1 MKFLCTFMN
10 IVLFQPDIPQNT
22 GSFVRL
28 CACLDMP
35 LHIIE
40 PCGFVLDD
48 KKLARVAM
56 DYAAQVTIIRHTN
69 FSAFLDFKQEAGNGR
84 LILLTTK
91 AAQRYTDC
99 TYQQGDFLLL
109 GRESSG
115 VPQEVHDK
123 ADLRVTIPMAAGAR
137 SLNVVNAASMV
148 VGEAMR
154 QTIWSKI

>member
-1 MKFLCTFMN
+1 MN
-10 IVLFQPDIPQNT
+10 IVLYQPDIPQNT
-22 GSFVRL
+22 GSFIRL
-28 CACLDMP
+28 CACLGMP

-56 DYAAQVTIIRHTN
+56 DYAAQITLVRHAN
-69 FSAFLDFKQEAGNGR
+69 FAAFLAFKQQAGDGR

-91 AAQRYTDC
+91 VAQPYTDC
-99 TYQQGDFLLL
+99 LYHPDDWLLL

-115 VPQEVHDK
+115 VPENVHETV
-123 ADLRVTIPMAAGAR
+123 DLRVTIPMQGNAR

-148 VGEAMR
+148 AGEALR
-154 QTIWSKI
+154 QINQQIM

>member
-1 MKFLCTFMN
+1 MN
-10 IVLFQPDIPQNT
+10 VVLFQPDIPQNT

-28 CACLDMP
+28 CACLGLK

-48 KKLARVAM
+48 KKLLRVAM
-56 DYAAQVTIIRHTN
+56 DYAAQIDIVRHLN
-69 FSAFLDFKQEAGNGR
+69 FSSFLDFKQTTGTGR

-91 AAQRYTDC
+91 AATRYTDC
-99 TYQQGDFLLL
+99 RYESDDFLLL

-115 VPQEVHDK
+115 VPEDVH
-123 ADLRVTIPMAAGAR
+123 AAAELRITIPMRGNAR

-148 VGEAMR
+148 IGEAMR
-154 QTIWSKI
+154 QTGWNL

>member
-1 MKFLCTFMN
+1 MK
-10 IVLFQPDIPQNT
+10 IVLYQPDNPQNT
-22 GSFVRL
+22 GSFIRL
-28 CACLDMP
+28 CACLGLE

-56 DYAAQVTIIRHTN
+56 DYGKQATIMRHTS
-69 FSAFLDFKQEAGNGR
+69 FSHFLDFKQEQAGSR

-91 AAQRYTDC
+91 AETPYIDI
-99 TYQQGDFLLL
+99 TYKKEDFLLL

-115 VPQEVHDK
+115 VPQDVHEI
-123 ADLRVTIPMAAGAR
+123 ADIRAAIPMEEGAR

-148 VGEAMR
+148 AGEALR
-154 QTIWSKI
+154 QTRWSQQ

>member
-1 MKFLCTFMN
+1 MNFLCTFMN

-28 CACLDMP
+28 CACLGIK

-56 DYAAQVTIIRHTN
+56 DYATQVTIIRHAN
-69 FSAFLDFKQEAGNGR
+69 FPAFLDFKQEAGSGR

-91 AAQRYTDC
+91 AATCYTEC
-99 TYQQGDFLLL
+99 NYQAGDFLLL

-115 VPQEVHDK
+115 VPDAVHE
-123 ADLRVTIPMAAGAR
+123 AAELRVTIPMKEGAR

-148 VGEAMR
+148 AGEAMR
-154 QTIWSKI
+154 QIGWKL

>member
-1 MKFLCTFMN
+1 MN
-10 IVLFQPDIPQNT
+10 IVLYQPDIPQNT
-22 GSFVRL
+22 GAFVRL
-28 CACLDMP
+28 CACLGLR

-56 DYAAQVTIIRHTN
+56 DYAGQADITRHRN
-69 FSAFLDFKQEAGNGR
+69 FAAFMDFKNSTQAAR

-91 AAQRYTDC
+91 AASSYTDC
-99 TYQQGDFLLL
+99 TYRAGDFLLL

-115 VPQEVHDK
+115 VPQEVHE
-123 ADLRVTIPMAAGAR
+123 AAELRVTIPMQPGAR

-148 VGEAMR
+148 AGEALR
-154 QTIWSKI
+154 QIRLVSAAHSG